1 MKLAGRSVQT
11 LIAKPDRTVPGV
23 LLFGGDS
30 VRVDARRVDLTRA
43 LGGPGADDEM
53 RVTRIS
59 AAELRKDPALLM
71 DALKAVSFF
80 PGPRVAVVEDAGD
93 GLTATIAPALD
104 DWRDGDAQIIVT
116 AGALAAKSSLRKA
129 FEDHGKALAIAFY
142 DDPLSSAEVEAALTE
157 AQAPALARDTMAA
170 LVDLAAGMDIAAFRQ
185 LAEKIALYKLGDAAP
200 MTLPELA
207 LLATPIGAEV
217 DETIA
222 VIAEGDVAKTAAA
235 LRKLTAQGTGAVSL
249 IIAATRHFRTL
260 HRVKSD
266 PRGVGAIRPPLFGPM
281 RDKVERQAQGWP
293 KAALESALEVLTETD
308 LRLRSSSKAPD
319 GALVERALLR
329 VAALRRR

>member
-11 LIAKPDRTVPGV
+11 LIAKPDRTIPGV
-23 LLFGGDS
+23 LLYGGDP
-30 VRVDARRVDLTRA
+30 VRVDARRADLTRA

-59 AAELRKDPALLM
+59 AAELRKDPALLL

-142 DDPLSSAEVEAALTE
+142 DDPLSPAEVEAALAE
-157 AQAPALARDTMAA
+157 AQAPPLPRETLSALA
-170 LVDLAAGMDIAAFRQ
+170 DLAAGMDIAAFRQ
-185 LAEKIALYKLGDAAP
+185 LAEKIALYKLGDATP
-200 MTLPELA
+200 MTLAELA

-222 VIAEGDVAKTAAA
+222 VIAEGDVGKTAAA

-266 PRGVGAIRPPLFGPM
+266 PRGVAAIRPPLFGPM

-293 KAALESALEVLTETD
+293 MAALESAIEVLTETD